1 MRGPLAAAALVAAAV
16 CLAAPVRSVA
26 DVGER
31 IRENRAKVDATHAAL
46 ANGRD
51 RLRITTVRAADLSR
65 QLALTQTGIAQ
76 VGGRLTA
83 IEARER
89 VGERNLAWNHRELD
103 AAQRTLALHDDALR
117 RRLVDVYERGDLGYL
132 SVLLSASSFEDFTER
147 WQDIRYLIAANQTT
161 IRDRRDAE
169 RKVSAAE
176 LALERRQNALE
187 ADRAAARQAH
197 SALAALAEERSQLL
211 AAATAARVSAAT
223 QVAQLES
230 LSAAE
235 ESNLEALI
243 RERQREDA
251 ARAAALAAA
260 AEQARRAAEL
270 AGGRAAAPSGFAPAA
285 GVASAGSF
293 VWPASGPITS
303 PFGMRSNPFGR
314 GGFEMHPGIDIGAPM
329 GATIVASAPG
339 HVIFAG
345 TYGGYGNTI
354 IVDNGGSTST
364 LYGHCSQIFV
374 ADGQDVQQG
383 QAIGAVGSTGVSTG
397 PHLHF
402 EIRVSGVP
410 VEPTSRLH

>member
-26 DVGER
+26 DVRER

-211 AAATAARVSAAT
+211 AAATAARLSAAT

-251 ARAAALAAA
+251 ARAAALAA